1 LAQTPSSK
9 ETSVKT
15 KFSSRSLALTVF
27 AVASTALSIPGQ
39 ASAGSSLMPTGAEV
53 AAPYGFIE
61 FCQREPL
68 ECAPANSQGAIAP
81 PHIAPPHI
89 IRANFWRV
97 LFSAQRDDARLVR
110 ITSGP
115 SVDVLPAQIAGAKP
129 DASNVVA
136 LTGANWAQI
145 YNINRYVNKAIRP
158 RSDRDLFGSE
168 SHWDMPLEPGRTR
181 EGDCK
186 DYALE
191 KRHLLIK
198 KGFDPSALSIAT
210 LDTPTGVRH
219 AVLLVA
225 TDHGELVLD
234 SLSSWVV
241 RWDQTPYRW
250 VARQSAGDPMV
261 WVKADPKIQL
271 SWADERSRKL

>member
-1 LAQTPSSK
+1 M
-9 ETSVKT
+9 KT

-27 AVASTALSIPGQ
+27 AVASAALSIPGQ
-39 ASAGSSLMPTGAEV
+39 ANAVSSLMPTGAEV

-61 FCQREPL
+61 FCQRQPL
-68 ECAPANSQGAIAP
+68 ECAPAHSQGALAP
-81 PHIAPPHI
+81 PPIL
-89 IRANFWRV
+89 RANFWRV
-97 LFSAQRDDARLVR
+97 LFLAQRDDTRLVR

-115 SVDVLPAQIAGAKP
+115 SVDVLPAQIAAAKS
-129 DASNVVA
+129 DAPNVVA

-145 YNINRYVNKAIRP
+145 YNTNRYVNKAIRP

-168 SHWDMPLEPGRTR
+168 GHWDMPLERGHTR

-198 KGFDPSALSIAT
+198 NGFDPSALSIAT
-210 LDTPTGVRH
+210 LDTPKGVRH

-234 SLSSWVV
+234 NLSSWVM

-250 VARQSAGDPMV
+250 VARQSAHDPMV

-271 SWADERSRKL
+271 SWADERSRAP